1 MSVGRKARRERI
13 SAAFDT
19 FHATVRDLLTAA
31 TRLSEGAARE
41 HAETMVEFWLRREGL
56 ESARTD
62 PGLQG
67 VLANPRSRR
76 RWTGSPPTRP
86 PPSTSGSP
94 TAPTGSS
101 P

>member
-41 HAETMVEFWLRREGL
+41 HADRVDQPVAGRDGVCEGL
-56 ESARTD
+56 AEPFPDLHQHGT
-62 PGLQG
+62 
-67 VLANPRSRR
+67 
-76 RWTGSPPTRP
+76 
-86 PPSTSGSP
+86 
-94 TAPTGSS
+94 
-101 P
+101 

>member
-1 MSVGRKARRERI
+1 MSVGRKARRERS

-41 HAETMVEFWLRREGL
+41 HAETMVELWLRQEGL

-67 VLANPRSRR
+67 VLANPRVASAVDRV
-76 RWTGSPPTRP
+76 
-86 PPSTSGSP
+86 
-94 TAPTGSS
+94 AADEVAAFDE
-101 P
+101 